1 MKRTL
6 LAAAL
11 LLSLPAL
18 AADAPKPEAVITY
31 RQSVFHMILWNFQP
45 LGEMARGRRPFDAA
59 EFERRA
65 TRLAFLAPQLEE
77 GFTPGSD
84 KGATTDA
91 LPDIWKNR
99 ADFDQKLAELVRETA
114 ALAEA
119 AKTGDE
125 AKMKAQF
132 PKVAG
137 ACKNCHEKYRAE

>member
-1 MKRTL
+1 MKRTIF
-6 LAAAL
+6 AAAL

-18 AADAPKPEAVITY
+18 ADAPKPEAVITY

-45 LGEMARGRRPFDAA
+45 LGEMSRGKRPFDAA
-59 EFERRA
+59 EFSKRA
-65 TRLAFLAPQLEE
+65 ERLASLTPQLEE

-99 ADFDQKLAELVRETA
+99 ADFDQKLADLVRETA
-114 ALAEA
+114 ALAETA
-119 AKTGDE
+119 RGGDE

>member
-1 MKRTL
+1 MKRTIF
-6 LAAAL
+6 AAAL
-11 LLSLPAL
+11 LCSLPAL
-18 AADAPKPEAVITY
+18 ADAPKPEAVITY

-65 TRLAFLAPQLEE
+65 ERLAFLAPQLEE

-99 ADFDQKLAELVRETA
+99 ADFDQKLADLVRETK
-114 ALAEA
+114 ALAEV
-119 AKTGDE
+119 AKGGDE

-132 PKVAG
+132 PKLSA